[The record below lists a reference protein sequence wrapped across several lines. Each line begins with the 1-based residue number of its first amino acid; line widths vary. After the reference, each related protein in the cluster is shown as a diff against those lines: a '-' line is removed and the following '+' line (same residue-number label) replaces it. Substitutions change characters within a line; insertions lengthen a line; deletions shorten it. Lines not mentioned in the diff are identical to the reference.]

1 MGGEDSWAGWIQ
13 PELVSMSALSKL
25 IGQNPDHFQP
35 LGVGQRRVHGIIF
48 DTAWCEKFFVL
59 SADRNISLHRPK
71 SQDGRS
77 LVQGVALVS
86 VMGSVASYAVHNS
99 GPKDL
104 PIRIVCPVRF
114 DQTVFAGVEL
124 LSQSIC
130 EKHRHSRVR
139 LTLTHAGG
147 TTVRNV
153 IDPVEV
159 ILHGM
164 VSL

>member
-13 PELVSMSALSKL
+13 PELVSMSTLSSL
-25 IGQNPDHFQP
+25 IGQSPDHFQP
-35 LGVGQRRVHGIIF
+35 LRVGQRRVHGIIF
-48 DTAWCEKFFVL
+48 DTAWCERFFAL
-59 SADRNISLHRPK
+59 SADRNRILHTPK
-71 SQDGRS
+71 SQGGRG
-77 LVQGVALVS
+77 LIQGVALVS
-86 VMGSVASYAVHNS
+86 VMGSVASYAVHDS
-99 GPKDL
+99 GPEDL
-104 PIRIVCPVRF
+104 PIRIVYPVHL

-124 LSQSIC
+124 LSQDIRKKRFRSL
-130 EKHRHSRVR
+130 VR
-139 LTLTHAGG
+139 LTLTHGGG